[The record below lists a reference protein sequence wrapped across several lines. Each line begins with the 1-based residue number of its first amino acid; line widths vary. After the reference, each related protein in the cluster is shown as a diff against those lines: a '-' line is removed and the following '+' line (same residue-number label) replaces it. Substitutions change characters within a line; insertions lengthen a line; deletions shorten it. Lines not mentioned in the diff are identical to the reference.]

1 MQFSSIADYRELI
14 DNSTEE
20 SRQELIKYVGENFR
34 FVSLSQHL
42 KSQVLQSRK
51 NEEVESMTDDFITH
65 LLNEHGMI
73 RIGEYYFRVDLE
85 NEVVY
90 VSESEGDVLQTLTG
104 EAEDNVMVFST
115 SDDVLPLLE
124 AGYTG
129 SPEGSEGGRSAG
141 IFCGGGCGGFD
152 HKFTYYIRGTGPDY
166 IEPRSRYVKAG
177 IYFEF
182 SHHCYTYYLISPGY
196 LQANLVPLTTY
207 TRKYVRN
214 CGSVSHEESKVNYP
228 MPLKEVKSLNMGVEY
243 NYKQIFHAGTEG
255 LKKYYLVATYTVPGY
270 DPNRPGPTM
279 NCRY

>member
-1 MQFSSIADYRELI
+1 MKIKWGGITSPFEKIITVSGNLVQFSSIADYRELI

-115 SDDVLPLLE
+115 SDDVYRYWKQVTPV
-124 AGYTG
+124 
-129 SPEGSEGGRSAG
+129 P
-141 IFCGGGCGGFD
+141 
-152 HKFTYYIRGTGPDY
+152 
-166 IEPRSRYVKAG
+166 PREVKAG
-177 IYFEF
+177 AVREF
-182 SHHCYTYYLISPGY
+182 FAGEVVEASIINLLIILGA
-196 LQANLVPLTTY
+196 Q
-207 TRKYVRN
+207 
-214 CGSVSHEESKVNYP
+214 
-228 MPLKEVKSLNMGVEY
+228 
-243 NYKQIFHAGTEG
+243 G
-255 LKKYYLVATYTVPGY
+255 LII
-270 DPNRPGPTM
+270 
-279 NCRY
+279 